1 MKIFKYEF
9 SLSFPLLG
17 YALKRMVIFLPTLF
31 IISLLTFI
39 LISSAPGDPAETMLN
54 RNTGGEGQ
62 ASDKLASDQAYQ
74 ELKHRLGLDLPVFY
88 ISLGSLASCDTIN
101 KISKRDHRENLERLI
116 YTYGNWDQISNYY
129 KQVNKFELTILNIK
143 RDSLTADPLIE
154 LRNNIN
160 RFYINYS
167 DPVLSSYFTELDA
180 LITPVPAL
188 AVLNK
193 PLQDLKSSYATMKE
207 EKTTWKRYV
216 PTLNWSGTKNQYHR
230 WLFGDAKWIG
240 KEEDFTKSR
249 GFVRGDFGISYFSK
263 RPVKSII
270 WDGLQWTFLISIIS
284 IIIQY
289 IVSIPIGVYSAVNKD
304 SRADSVITTT
314 LFVLYSLPSFW
325 IGTLLI
331 FFLGGGDYLDIFPP
345 FGLGDTDITDGL
357 FVRFSDLSY
366 HLVLPLFCYTYGSF
380 AYLSRQMRGGMLSVL
395 RQDFIRTAN
404 AKGLSKKTVIWK
416 HAFRNSLLPIIT
428 IFAYVFPALIGGSI
442 IIEYLFT
449 IPGLGSITY
458 QAVVQKDYPMVLTTT
473 MFAAILTL
481 VGYLVADILYAAA
494 DPRISYSKKA
504 G

>member
-1 MKIFKYEF
+1 MKVFKFE
-9 SLSFPLLG
+9 LRVSFPLLS
-17 YALKRMVIFLPTLF
+17 YALKRVVIFLPTLF

-54 RNTGGEGQ
+54 RNSGGEGM
-62 ASDKLASDQAYQ
+62 ATDKLATDQAYQ

-88 ISLGSLASCDTIN
+88 ISFGSLASCDTIN
-101 KISKRDHRENLERLI
+101 KISKKDHRENLERFI
-116 YTYGNWDQISNYY
+116 YQYGNWSRIEHYYRQINS
-129 KQVNKFELTILNIK
+129 FELAILSVK
-143 RDSLTADPLIE
+143 RDSTNADPLIN
-154 LRNNIN
+154 LRNTIS
-160 RFYINYS
+160 RFYINHS
-167 DPVLSSYFTELDA
+167 DPVVSSFFKDLDTTIA
-180 LITPVPAL
+180 SVPAL
-188 AVLNK
+188 SILNG
-193 PLQDLKSSYATMKE
+193 PLDDLKKSYSDM
-207 EKTTWKRYV
+207 KTTQTSWKRFV
-216 PTLNWSGTKNQYHR
+216 PVVSWNGSANQYHR
-230 WLFGDAKWIG
+230 WLFGEAAWLG
-240 KEEDFTKSR
+240 EEPDFTKSR
-249 GFVRGDFGISYFSK
+249 GFLRGDFGVSYFSK
-263 RPVKSII
+263 RPVGSII
-270 WDGLQWTFLISIIS
+270 WDGLRWTFLISILS

-289 IVSIPIGVYSAVNKD
+289 IISIPIGVYSAVNKD
-304 SRADSVITTT
+304 TRTDSAITTT

-345 FGLGDTDITDGL
+345 FGLGDADSSDP
-357 FVRFSDLSY
+357 FWVRFSDLAY
-366 HLVLPLFCYTYGSF
+366 HLILPLFCYTYGSF

-404 AKGLSKKTVIWK
+404 AKGLPKRTVVWK

-481 VGYLVADILYAAA
+481 VGYLVADILYAAV

>member
-1 MKIFKYEF
+1 MKIFKFELRF
-9 SLSFPLLG
+9 SFPLLS
-17 YALKRMVIFLPTLF
+17 YALKRVVIFLPTLF
-31 IISLLTFI
+31 TISLLTFI

-62 ASDKLASDQAYQ
+62 ATDKLATDQAYQ

-88 ISLGSLASCDTIN
+88 ISFGSLASCDTIN
-101 KISKRDHRENLERLI
+101 KISKRDHRETLERFI
-116 YTYGNWDQISNYY
+116 YSYGNWDQISAYY
-129 KQVNKFELTILNIK
+129 KQVNAFELAILNVK

-154 LRNNIN
+154 LRNIIS
-160 RFYINYS
+160 RFYINHS
-167 DPVLSSYFTELDA
+167 DPVIASFFADLDRTIAPVASLS
-180 LITPVPAL
+180 
-188 AVLNK
+188 VLNA
-193 PLQDLKSSYATMKE
+193 PLQGLKSSYADMKE
-207 EKTTWKRYV
+207 KQTSWKRFIPV
-216 PTLNWSGTKNQYHR
+216 IHWSGTANQYHR
-230 WLFGDAKWIG
+230 WLFGEAAWFG
-240 KEEDFTKSR
+240 EEKDFTKSK
-249 GFVRGDFGISYFSK
+249 GFLRGDFGISYFSK
-263 RPVKSII
+263 RPVGSII

-304 SRADSVITTT
+304 TRADSAITTT
-314 LFVLYSLPSFW
+314 LFILYSLPSFW

-345 FGLGDTDITDGL
+345 FGLGDTDITDGF
-357 FVRFSDLSY
+357 FVRFGDLAY
-366 HLVLPLFCYTYGSF
+366 HLILPLFCYTYGSF

-404 AKGLSKKTVIWK
+404 AKGLPKKTVIWK

-481 VGYLVADILYAAA
+481 VGYLVADIMYAAV